1 LKIGVIGAGR
11 IVRFHLDSLVELG
24 FEIHGIA
31 ARKNSVGI
39 SGLVNEYKIPNAYE
53 SHLELFKLDLDA
65 ILIASSSS
73 SLLEIWQDA
82 VVLGIPILVEKP
94 LFLDSVSQRFF
105 DTDYPNVIVGYNRR
119 FYSSVKQLKV
129 KLESSKGGNF
139 VFNVP
144 EISWEKNPSLE
155 SVVDNIRNNTVHG
168 IDLLRYVFD
177 DLEFDLS
184 GSKFTGGNQNM
195 NLLVPAGNKIFN
207 GVVNL
212 SFGAPARYSLD
223 VYDNESNFGLAPLE
237 DYYEFNSIKVQEP
250 TENNPIRRYVP
261 YSDIDFKIS
270 HDDVKFKPG
279 FFLQSK
285 ELLGLC
291 KGEKALI
298 GASISDAAYVS
309 QIVEELIT
317 LIKP

>member
-11 IVRFHLDSLVELG
+11 VVRFHLDTLVELG

-31 ARKNSVGI
+31 ARKNSVEI
-39 SGLVNEYKIPNAYE
+39 SALVNEYKIPNAYE
-53 SHLELFKLDLDA
+53 GHLDLFKLDLDA

-82 VVLGIPILVEKP
+82 VSLGMPTLVEKP
-94 LFLDSVSQRFF
+94 LFLDLMSQNFL
-105 DTDYPNVIVGYNRR
+105 DADHPNVIVGYNRR

-129 KLESSKGGNF
+129 KLETSKSGNF

-144 EISWEKNPSLE
+144 EICWEKSPSVK
-155 SVVDNIRNNTVHG
+155 SVVDNIRNNTGHA
-168 IDLLRYVFD
+168 IDLLRYIFE

-195 NLLVPAGNKIFN
+195 NLLVPTGNKNFN
-207 GVVNL
+207 GVLNL

-223 VYDNESNFGLAPLE
+223 IYDNESNFGLFPLE
-237 DYYEFNSIKVQEP
+237 DYYEYNSMKVQEP
-250 TENNPIRRYVP
+250 TDNNPIRRYVP
-261 YSDIDFKIS
+261 YSDVNFKIS
-270 HDDVKFKPG
+270 HDDIKFKPG
-279 FFLQSK
+279 FYLQSK

-298 GASISDAAYVS
+298 GASVRDAAHVS
-309 QIVEELIT
+309 QILEKMIT
-317 LIKP
+317 LVKP